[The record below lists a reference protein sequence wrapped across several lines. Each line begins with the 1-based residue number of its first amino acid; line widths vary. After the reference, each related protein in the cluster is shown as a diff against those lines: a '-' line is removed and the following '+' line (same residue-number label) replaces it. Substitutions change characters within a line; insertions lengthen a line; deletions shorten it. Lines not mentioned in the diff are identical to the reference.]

1 MRNEGVS
8 ANEVHGVGLFCGRGG
23 RVRVEMPPRGASG
36 LWIAR
41 PDVGPDV
48 DGGTGG
54 VGAVPISLG
63 MVAGPGADHSGWMRR
78 ADGRPIPVPP
88 RNTTLVM
95 GVTGSPVA
103 ATVEHVLSALAGMG
117 VWNACVVLEGD
128 EVPID
133 DGSARAFVDLARHA
147 RALEGVGGLRVGDV
161 EPIVLRERV
170 EVRDASGANGAWIVG
185 EPLEGI
191 EYAYELEYGASAP
204 IGAQRAV
211 WRGDQEEYARE
222 IAPARTF
229 SLRAEAEAARA
240 AGLFGH
246 LTPAEMVV
254 VGDDGQPMANAW
266 RMEHEPAKHKL
277 LDLIGDLALLGRP
290 LHAKVTA
297 HRSGHAMTHEFCRRV
312 MGNGQMAK

>member
-1 MRNEGVS
+1 M
-8 ANEVHGVGLFCGRGG
+8 NEVHGVGLFCGRGG

-41 PDVGPDV
+41 PDVGSEKGSGPM
-48 DGGTGG
+48 
-54 VGAVPISLG
+54 PISIA
-63 MVAGPGADHSGWMRR
+63 MVAGPSADHSGWMKR
-78 ADGRPIPVPP
+78 ADGRAIGPGVGVPP
-88 RNTTLVM
+88 RNTTLVLRGAGAGQG
-95 GVTGSPVA
+95 GVVA

-117 VWNACVVLEGD
+117 VWDACVVLEGD

-133 DGSARAFVDLARHA
+133 DGSAKAFVELARHLK
-147 RALEGVGGLRVGDV
+147 RAGVGGMSAADV

-170 EVRDASGANGAWIVG
+170 EVRDAGGAWIVG
-185 EPLEGI
+185 EPLDGI
-191 EYAYELEYGASAP
+191 EYAYELDYGAGAP
-204 IGAQRAV
+204 IEPQRAV
-211 WRGDQEEYARE
+211 WRGDAEEYVRE

-229 SLRAEAEAARA
+229 SLRAEAEIARA

-312 MGNGQMAK
+312 LG

>member
-1 MRNEGVS
+1 VS

-41 PDVGPDV
+41 PDKNV
-48 DGGTGG
+48 
-54 VGAVPISLG
+54 AALPISLG
-63 MVAGPGADHSGWMRR
+63 MVAGPGADHSGWMKR
-78 ADGRPIPVPP
+78 ADGKAIGVPP
-88 RNTTLVM
+88 RNTTLVLSGAGA
-95 GVTGSPVA
+95 GVGAGAVVA

-117 VWNACVVLEGD
+117 VWDACVVLEGD

-133 DGSARAFVDLARHA
+133 DGSALAFVELARHLK
-147 RALEGVGGLRVGDV
+147 RGGLGGMGAADA

-170 EVRDASGANGAWIVG
+170 EVRDASGAWIVG
-185 EPLEGI
+185 EPLDGI
-191 EYAYELEYGASAP
+191 EYAYALDYGAGSP
-204 IGAQRAV
+204 IPAQRAV
-211 WRGDQEEYARE
+211 WRGDAEAYARE

-240 AGLFGH
+240 AGLFAH

-254 VGDDGQPMANAW
+254 VGDDGLPMANAW
-266 RMEHEPAKHKL
+266 RTEDEPSKHKL

-312 MGNGQMAK
+312 SG

>member
-1 MRNEGVS
+1 MSV
-8 ANEVHGVGLFCGRGG
+8 NEVHGVGLFCGRGG
-23 RVRVEMPPRGASG
+23 RIRVEMPPSGASG

-41 PDVGPDV
+41 PDA
-48 DGGTGG
+48 G
-54 VGAVPISLG
+54 VRAMPISLE

-78 ADGRPIPVPP
+78 ADGKAIPVPP
-88 RNTTLVM
+88 RNTTLVL
-95 GVTGSPVA
+95 GLGGGPVA
-103 ATVEHVLSALAGMG
+103 ATVEHVLSALAGVG
-117 VWNACVVLEGD
+117 VWDACVVLEGD

-133 DGSARAFVDLARHA
+133 DGSASAFVELARHV
-147 RALEGVGGLRVGDV
+147 RASGLSGRGSDP

-170 EVRDASGANGAWIVG
+170 EVRDEGGGSGAWIVG
-185 EPLEGI
+185 EPLDGV
-191 EYAYELEYGASAP
+191 EYAYELDYGAGAP
-204 IGAQRAV
+204 LPPQRAE
-211 WRGDQEEYARE
+211 WRGDAEDYARE

-229 SLRAEAEAARA
+229 SLRAEAEMARA

-266 RMEHEPAKHKL
+266 RMEREPAKHKL

-297 HRSGHAMTHEFCRRV
+297 HKSGHAMTHEFCRRV
-312 MGNGQMAK
+312 SGQRG

>member
-1 MRNEGVS
+1 M
-8 ANEVHGVGLFCGRGG
+8 
-23 RVRVEMPPRGASG
+23 
-36 LWIAR
+36 
-41 PDVGPDV
+41 
-48 DGGTGG
+48 
-54 VGAVPISLG
+54 PISLG

-78 ADGRPIPVPP
+78 ADGKAIGVPP
-88 RNTTLVM
+88 RNTTLVLS
-95 GVTGSPVA
+95 GAGAGAVVA

-117 VWNACVVLEGD
+117 VWDACVVLEGD

-133 DGSARAFVDLARHA
+133 DGSALAFVELARHLK
-147 RALEGVGGLRVGDV
+147 RGGLGGMGADA

-170 EVRDASGANGAWIVG
+170 EVRDASGAWIVG
-185 EPLEGI
+185 EPLDGI
-191 EYAYELEYGASAP
+191 EYAYELDYGAGAP
-204 IGAQRAV
+204 IPAQRAV
-211 WRGDQEEYARE
+211 WRGDAEAYARE

-240 AGLFGH
+240 AGLFAH

-254 VGDDGQPMANAW
+254 VGDDGLPMANAW
-266 RMEHEPAKHKL
+266 RTEDEPSKHKL

-312 MGNGQMAK
+312 SG

>member
-1 MRNEGVS
+1 MS

-23 RVRVEMPPRGASG
+23 RVRVERTLMAVPVGASG

-41 PDVGPDV
+41 PDRNV
-48 DGGTGG
+48 
-54 VGAVPISLG
+54 AAMPISLG

-78 ADGRPIPVPP
+78 ADGKAIGVPP
-88 RNTTLVM
+88 RNTTLVLN
-95 GVTGSPVA
+95 GVGAGGGAGAVVA

-117 VWNACVVLEGD
+117 VWDACVVLEGD

-133 DGSARAFVDLARHA
+133 DGSALAFVELARGLMRHA
-147 RALEGVGGLRVGDV
+147 QGLGAQGGA

-170 EVRDASGANGAWIVG
+170 EVRDASGGAWIVG
-185 EPLEGI
+185 EPLDGI
-191 EYAYELEYGASAP
+191 EYAYEVDYGAGSP
-204 IGAQRAV
+204 IAAQRAV
-211 WRGDQEEYARE
+211 WRGDSEAYARE

-229 SLRAEAEAARA
+229 SLRAEAEAARS
-240 AGLFGH
+240 AGLFAH
-246 LTPAEMVV
+246 LTPTEMVV
-254 VGDDGQPMANAW
+254 VGDDGLPMANAW
-266 RMEHEPAKHKL
+266 RMEDEPAKHKL

-312 MGNGQMAK
+312 SGNGQMAK

>member
-1 MRNEGVS
+1 MS
-8 ANEVHGVGLFCGRGG
+8 TNEVHGVGLFCGRGG
-23 RVRVEMPPRGASG
+23 RVRVEPPPRGASG

-48 DGGTGG
+48 DGGGG
-54 VGAVPISLG
+54 LGAMPISLA
-63 MVAGPGADHSGWMRR
+63 MVAGPGADHSGWMKR
-78 ADGRPIPVPP
+78 ADGRVIPVPP
-88 RNTTLVM
+88 RNTTLVL

-117 VWNACVVLEGD
+117 VWDACIVLEGD

-133 DGSARAFVDLARHA
+133 DGSALAFVELASHLK
-147 RALEGVGGLRVGDV
+147 RAGLGGMGAADAD
-161 EPIVLRERV
+161 PIVLRERV
-170 EVRDASGANGAWIVG
+170 EVRDASGGSGGSGAWIVG
-185 EPLEGI
+185 EPLDGV
-191 EYAYELEYGASAP
+191 EYAYELDYGPGAP
-204 IGAQRAV
+204 IAASKAV
-211 WRGDQEEYARE
+211 WRGDSEEYARE

-229 SLRAEAEAARA
+229 SLRGEAEAARA
-240 AGLFGH
+240 AGLFAH

-254 VGDDGQPMANAW
+254 VGDDGLPMANAW
-266 RMEHEPAKHKL
+266 RMENEPSKHKL

-312 MGNGQMAK
+312 LANG